1 MKTGI
6 KITLCTAMAAIAL
19 TMAVFTL
26 AGFSSGRGGKLP
38 PQEAYYV
45 LGESGG
51 NIAVFRSNDMNSPI
65 TITNIELAQLREADR
80 SMISAG
86 LIAGS
91 ESELLML
98 LEDLGS

>member
-6 KITLCTAMAAIAL
+6 KITLCTALAAAAL

-26 AGFSSGRGGKLP
+26 AGFTPAKHTKMP
-38 PQEAYYV
+38 PREAYYV
-45 LGESGG
+45 LGESNG
-51 NIAVFRSNDMNSPI
+51 NIAVYRSGDMSSPV
-65 TITNIELAQLREADR
+65 TVTNIELSQLREADR

>member
-6 KITLCTAMAAIAL
+6 RIVLCGALAAIAL

-26 AGFSSGRGGKLP
+26 AGFSTSRRTASQP
-38 PQEAYYV
+38 SEMYYV
-45 LGESGG
+45 LGERDGNVAVYSSG
-51 NIAVFRSNDMNSPI
+51 NLDQPV
-65 TITNIELAQLREADR
+65 TVTNIELSQLREADR
-80 SMISAG
+80 SMISAR

-91 ESELLML
+91 ETQLLQL